1 MEKISDKRKPTVG
14 IEKTL
19 DIIKFAMEMEKKG
32 QEFYLNNRDK
42 VKNPRVRKIFENLAD
57 VEDSHYK
64 ILKQHYDTLSNTED
78 WEMLD
83 MDLCK
88 PCAEKLLT
96 DSEIEGVNL
105 DYDISDITIL
115 RMAYLIENDFAQFY
129 HNAAKSIE
137 NTRAK
142 KLLSNLESWEIQH
155 REAFYD
161 EYKKAMEQNW
171 FDQSFAPF

>member
-1 MEKISDKRKPTVG
+1 MEKTFDRAESTKG

-32 QEFYLNNRDK
+32 QEFYLRNMDK
-42 VKNPRVRKIFENLAD
+42 VKNPRVRKIFESLAD
-57 VEDSHYK
+57 VEDLHYK
-64 ILKQHYDTLSNTED
+64 MLKRHHDTLSDTGD

-96 DSEIEGVNL
+96 DAEIEGVTL
-105 DYDISDITIL
+105 EYDISDITIL

-129 HNAAKSIE
+129 HNAAKSVE
-137 NTRAK
+137 NTAAK
-142 KLLSNLESWEIQH
+142 KILSNLESWEIQH